1 MIMLIDFFILALAV
15 HRLTRLVTTDMVTE
29 RIREKIWSKYPPH
42 KGGIGYLVTCNWCS
56 SIWVASL
63 VFSMYKISTEPVIF
77 VCSILSLSSFTGLIS
92 RIEQ

>member
-1 MIMLIDFFILALAV
+1 MIMIDFLILALAV

-42 KGGIGYLVTCNWCS
+42 KGGIGYLITCTWCS

-77 VCSILSLSSFTGLIS
+77 VCSILSLSSAAGLIS

>member
-1 MIMLIDFFILALAV
+1 MIMIDFIILALAV

-77 VCSILSLSSFTGLIS
+77 VCSILSLSSVAGLIS

>member
-1 MIMLIDFFILALAV
+1 MIMIDFIILALAV
-15 HRLTRLVTTDMVTE
+15 HRLTRLVTTDIVTE

-77 VCSILSLSSFTGLIS
+77 VCSILSLSSVAGLIS